1 MGRACDTGTH
11 DKKTHDAKTHATEA
25 RDAAACDAEGPATCG
40 APHDDVGR
48 VVGDAGTMTAAA
60 MTADERAEL
69 IGQLCDSALARAAV
83 YRMLAS
89 LYLNKLDAATIESL
103 ALAIADGVP
112 IDNPLMAEGYGDM
125 AAFLR
130 DRDGGTCLELA
141 VDFACAIRFEGSQ
154 GERRAVPC
162 ESMVVTSANPATPT
176 AAASDGPAS
185 QGSSS
190 VADASTVFARFA
202 QEVRD
207 DVRRLMREADAEV
220 EDGSQVPED
229 HLSFECA
236 FMAQLAD
243 REYEALADDRLEDA
257 LAAVGAQRA
266 MHASHLLP
274 WIDGYCDRLDEAAE
288 TRFYRGVSKLTR
300 GYIHE
305 EKDFIDDSYAAIE
318 ELIAERR

>member
-11 DKKTHDAKTHATEA
+11 DTETHDAKTHGTEA
-25 RDAAACDAEGPATCG
+25 RDAAVCDAEGSATCEG
-40 APHDDVGR
+40 SRADADPTGD
-48 VVGDAGTMTAAA
+48 DAGA

-185 QGSSS
+185 QDASSA
-190 VADASTVFARFA
+190 ADASAVLDRFT

-207 DVRRLMREADAEV
+207 DVRRLMREADVEV
-220 EDGSQVPED
+220 EDGLQVPED

-266 MHASHLLP
+266 MHAGHLLS
-274 WIDGYCDRLDEAAE
+274 WID
-288 TRFYRGVSKLTR
+288 V
-300 GYIHE
+300 
-305 EKDFIDDSYAAIE
+305 
-318 ELIAERR
+318 

>member
-11 DKKTHDAKTHATEA
+11 DTETHDAKTHGTEA
-25 RDAAACDAEGPATCG
+25 RDAAVCDAEGSATCEG
-40 APHDDVGR
+40 SRDDADPIGD
-48 VVGDAGTMTAAA
+48 DAGA

-185 QGSSS
+185 QDASS
-190 VADASTVFARFA
+190 VADASAVLDRFT

-207 DVRRLMREADAEV
+207 DVRRLMREADVEV
-220 EDGSQVPED
+220 EDGLRVPED

-266 MHASHLLP
+266 MHASHLLS

-305 EKDFIDDSYAAIE
+305 EKDFIDDSYVAIE